1 MDPID
6 YSSAFSNVVSPYAAV
21 VGGMKDG
28 IALQQLQAERQQT
41 QAKLAQQQQQQAD
54 LQALAANPTTAG
66 IAQLSIKYPGLS
78 ESFKRSFDIL
88 DPQEQRTRLEQAM
101 PVYMAL
107 DNNKPE
113 IAAQVLREQATAL
126 RNGGREDQAKA
137 AEAKAKL
144 IEDNPAAAKIGLG
157 GLLAAAIGPDK
168 FAKMAGDIGDE
179 RRAQEQAPA
188 ELDKKVADASTAKS
202 EATLKGAQAKNAVQ
216 LALLDLQKKGWD
228 IKNIESEIGARREQ
242 NRIAAMNAA
251 LGRET
256 NDLKRQELG
265 IKIQEAQTA
274 LQDKVR
280 AKVADAESAATNIDN
295 MLNTIVRVK
304 QHPGLDSVV
313 GSIQGRLPAV
323 ISDENADAI
332 ALIDTLGSQAF
343 LSLVP
348 TMKGQGSLSNA
359 EGEKL
364 QAALQNLKRA
374 QSETQFKANLDE
386 AARILTKGRANV
398 SKRYGVPLGN
408 PDTPAAPLGTRPPLS
423 SFGG

>member
-1 MDPID
+1 MGPIN
-6 YSSAFSNVVSPYAAV
+6 YMGAV
-21 VGGMKDG
+21 PQLDIGKQFLSG
-28 IALQQLQAERQQT
+28 LQAGSALGGIENAAEKQRLALAA
-41 QAKLAQQQQQQAD
+41 AKQYQAD
-54 LQALAANPTTAG
+54 LQGALANPNPQAF
-66 IAQLSIKYPGLS
+66 AALALKYPAQREAVKQSWDQLSEADRKQEGDTMAQSYSALLS
-78 ESFKRSFDIL
+78 G
-88 DPQEQRTRLEQAM
+88 
-101 PVYMAL
+101 
-107 DNNKPE
+107 KPE
-113 IAAQVLREQATAL
+113 IAKQVVQAQIAARKNSGLDTSHYDNALALLDADPQKAQAAL
-126 RNGGREDQAKA
+126 GFTLAHINDPKA
-137 AEAKAKL
+137 FATQFGA
-144 IEDNPAAAKIGLG
+144 LG
-157 GLLAAAIGPDK
+157 G
-168 FAKMAGDIGDE
+168 E
-179 RRAQEQAPA
+179 QRAQEQAPA

-202 EATLKGAQAKNAVQ
+202 EATLKGAQAKNAGQ

-228 IKNIESEIGARREQ
+228 IKNIESEIGARKEQ
-242 NRIAAMNAA
+242 SRIAAMNAA

>member
-6 YSSAFSNVVSPYAAV
+6 YTSAFNGVVSPYASVMQGA
-21 VGGMKDG
+21 KDG
-28 IALQQLQAERQQT
+28 IALQQLQAEQQAH
-41 QAKLAQQQQQQAD
+41 QAKQAAAQQQQAD
-54 LQALAANPTTAG
+54 LQALAANPTSAG

-113 IAAQVLREQATAL
+113 IAAQVLREQAVAL

-202 EATLKGAQAKNAVQ
+202 EATLKGAQAKNAGQ

-228 IKNIESEIGARREQ
+228 IKNIESEIGSRKEQ
-242 NRIAAMNAA
+242 NRIAAMTAA

-265 IKIQEAQTA
+265 LKIQEAQTA
-274 LQDKVR
+274 LSDKVR

-386 AARILTKGRANV
+386 AARILTKGRENV

-408 PDTPAAPLGTRPPLS
+408 PDTPAAGGKRPPLS